1 MNNIF
6 EDELMAFNTS
16 EFIINNKLMKC
27 IFECEVSYINNS
39 YITESEQKSLITHLK
54 EFFDKIITAMNNF
67 KNAIRN
73 KLEKFKSENS
83 LELRLRNARKKL
95 MMQKEQGEKYIEN
108 IDVFE
113 YKKVYVKMVDDL
125 WKEAKRFPKVKYNTV
140 DEIDRDL
147 LKFDDKIAKYDE
159 KLDEIEKRKV
169 KIKIDDAIE
178 FVSRE
183 IGGNTQI
190 MKTIEECELKV
201 REMDRNAQVLA
212 QRRNIL
218 GADIIPKHVSLIKR
232 IVNSITKFIRNKVS
246 KFISIVVFLCAV

>member
-1 MNNIF
+1 
-6 EDELMAFNTS
+6 
-16 EFIINNKLMKC
+16 
-27 IFECEVSYINNS
+27 
-39 YITESEQKSLITHLK
+39 
-54 EFFDKIITAMNNF
+54 
-67 KNAIRN
+67 
-73 KLEKFKSENS
+73 
-83 LELRLRNARKKL
+83 
-95 MMQKEQGEKYIEN
+95 
-108 IDVFE
+108 
-113 YKKVYVKMVDDL
+113 MVDDL

-140 DEIDRDL
+140 SEIDRDL

-159 KLDEIEKRKV
+159 KLDEIEKHKV

-178 FVSRE
+178 FMSRE

-201 REMDRNAQVLA
+201 REMDRNAQVLE